1 MHQRKDVIEMQK
13 KQLEDESRKHHA
25 MNEQLNQVCN
35 DESWAACTL
44 HPEPNHGSIS
54 R

>member
-25 MNEQLNQVCN
+25 MNEQLNQV
-35 DESWAACTL
+35 
-44 HPEPNHGSIS
+44 
-54 R
+54 